1 MRISVTAVATIINVI
16 DIIILINIILIIIQ
30 LTAGC
35 DRPLNR

>member
-1 MRISVTAVATIINVI
+1 MRISVTAVATIISFI

-35 DRPLNR
+35 DRTLNL

>member
-35 DRPLNR
+35 DRPLNL

>member
-35 DRPLNR
+35 DRTLNL